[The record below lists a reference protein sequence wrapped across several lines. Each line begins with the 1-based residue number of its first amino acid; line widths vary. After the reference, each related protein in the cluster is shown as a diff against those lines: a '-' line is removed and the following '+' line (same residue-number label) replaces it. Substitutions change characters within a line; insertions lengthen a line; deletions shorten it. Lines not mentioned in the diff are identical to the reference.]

1 MYKAIFAFFA
11 GLFFSVASFS
21 QSKGLDAKFIAANY
35 YKGVVKILLVDSAL
49 EKSKPGSGY
58 IGRGTGFFVTEDGV
72 IFTNRHVVE
81 FCVSGYIDFDYKDA
95 SGNVRSDLDTYS
107 EELIKDPKIKK
118 VVRTGFTTPIV
129 QVYHGKG
136 ESDYVLYVAKVLT
149 IGTGSFDGAMLKI
162 VSDLNGNPVS
172 KGFFALPLGNSDAAQ
187 QGEDLCIYGYPAQYD
202 GGYDIMLKDMS
213 TLTFGKFSGLDFV
226 FNKDYGYIKTDA
238 SINGGNSGGPV
249 FNESNKVIGIA
260 TAVGNKTGIGL
271 VGGVNGMYYVVAPQS
286 EILQKLSAK
295 GLTIPKN
302 AGSISTILGDR
313 KPIKS
318 AQQINASLG
327 YSGGNTSTTGNTGS
341 NTSDDPY
348 TKSKVYTTVGLNK
361 ETGSLGEEVS
371 SVVIQPAGG
380 YVWVIVTNKPNTL
393 NTMGLIMD
401 VYRKDGGEYKFH
413 ETKEYDLTK
422 LDLKT
427 TYYKYTFY
435 KEGDYKLKVYNKDS
449 KWINDAFISVS
460 IEGGSSNTSNTKTT
474 GGGSGDIYAGSKV
487 YFTNEIGD
495 KGDIGPSY
503 SEFIINKSKGSFI
516 YVVVDNF
523 PNTLETDELIVDIYK
538 KKGSDYIFFE
548 TKRYTLGKSTLNTTY
563 FKYSFFEKG
572 EFKIMVYNKNS
583 KWINTGYV
591 TIKYK

>member
-1 MYKAIFAFFA
+1 
-11 GLFFSVASFS
+11 
-21 QSKGLDAKFIAANY
+21 
-35 YKGVVKILLVDSAL
+35 
-49 EKSKPGSGY
+49 
-58 IGRGTGFFVTEDGV
+58 
-72 IFTNRHVVE
+72 
-81 FCVSGYIDFDYKDA
+81 
-95 SGNVRSDLDTYS
+95 
-107 EELIKDPKIKK
+107 
-118 VVRTGFTTPIV
+118 
-129 QVYHGKG
+129 
-136 ESDYVLYVAKVLT
+136 
-149 IGTGSFDGAMLKI
+149 
-162 VSDLNGNPVS
+162 
-172 KGFFALPLGNSDAAQ
+172 
-187 QGEDLCIYGYPAQYD
+187 
-202 GGYDIMLKDMS
+202 
-213 TLTFGKFSGLDFV
+213 
-226 FNKDYGYIKTDA
+226 
-238 SINGGNSGGPV
+238 
-249 FNESNKVIGIA
+249 
-260 TAVGNKTGIGL
+260 
-271 VGGVNGMYYVVAPQS
+271 MYYVVAPQS